1 MATELEVRVMK
12 RQVLNSCYLS
22 FLFDRMVVTLVGI
35 FVLNLIFMFLSPFS
49 SDLDGPGEVGWEHA
63 LLTVGN
69 LDSHQPALLLKNKQK
84 QIVILKKNYLCLIQN
99 FNYCYRFKL
108 FKSQFSMLLNLF

>member
-1 MATELEVRVMK
+1 MK

-69 LDSHQPALLLKNKQK
+69 LDSHQPALLLKKQTK
-84 QIVILKKNYLCLIQN
+84 TNSYFEKKTT
-99 FNYCYRFKL
+99 
-108 FKSQFSMLLNLF
+108 